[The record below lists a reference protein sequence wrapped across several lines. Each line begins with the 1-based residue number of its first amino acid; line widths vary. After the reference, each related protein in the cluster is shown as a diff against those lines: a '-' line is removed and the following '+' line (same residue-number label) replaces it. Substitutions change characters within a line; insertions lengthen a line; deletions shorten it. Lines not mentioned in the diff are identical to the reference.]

1 MAPIAKW
8 LPGAHGRQRTV
19 LGGKI
24 DRATVTEADTDTD
37 GSITIDRRLMEAAN
51 IVPDELV
58 HVWNVTSG
66 ERLTTYARPAD
77 ADSGVICL
85 NGAAAH
91 RVRAGQKVVIAAFV
105 ELRAD
110 DIAGHRPR
118 VVLVDDDNRIR
129 EGS

>member
-1 MAPIAKW
+1 MAPIANR

-58 HVWNVTSG
+58 YDW
-66 ERLTTYARPAD
+66 P
-77 ADSGVICL
+77 
-85 NGAAAH
+85 
-91 RVRAGQKVVIAAFV
+91 
-105 ELRAD
+105 
-110 DIAGHRPR
+110 P
-118 VVLVDDDNRIR
+118 
-129 EGS
+129 